1 VLMMPVVKNGA
12 HHRVSTLTPRCVPQV
27 KMKFENNKDVYD
39 QFLDIMKDFQSRL

>member
-1 VLMMPVVKNGA
+1 MRNSQRR
-12 HHRVSTLTPRCVPQV
+12 HRQAEGRSVHLTSHLVQV

>member
-1 VLMMPVVKNGA
+1 MLLDYLVTGLCF
-12 HHRVSTLTPRCVPQV
+12 SIQV